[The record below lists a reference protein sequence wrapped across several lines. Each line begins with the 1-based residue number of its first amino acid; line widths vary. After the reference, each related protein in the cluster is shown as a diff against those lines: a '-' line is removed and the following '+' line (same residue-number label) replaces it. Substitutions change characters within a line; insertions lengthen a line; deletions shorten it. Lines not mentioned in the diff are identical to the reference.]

1 MNNEGT
7 DITTPKS
14 TVKVIVVGGDP
25 NVTIEGKIIE
35 NSGTHSVVG
44 TTGTSGSSGP
54 SPVYAQ
60 MKNIKKFY
68 FKGKY
73 PKPR

>member
-1 MNNEGT
+1 MNYEGT

-14 TVKVIVVGGDP
+14 TVTIKSDDP
-25 NVTIEGKIIE
+25 NVTIEGKL
-35 NSGTHSVVG
+35 NGYTGNG
-44 TTGTSGSSGP
+44 TTGTTGTTGSSGP
-54 SPVYAQ
+54 EPVKEQ
-60 MKNIKKFY
+60 MKHIKKFY

>member
-1 MNNEGT
+1 MNYEGT

-14 TVKVIVVGGDP
+14 TVTIKSDDP
-25 NVTIEGKIIE
+25 NVTIEGKLIHY
-35 NSGTHSVVG
+35 NDSG

-54 SPVYAQ
+54 RPAKDSFKEINEKYH
-60 MKNIKKFY
+60 